1 MTHHRIRT
9 ASLIALTALCG
20 GVGAETPSSVAVSY
34 EGDPARYIDAR
45 LDRVGGDE
53 ARQRVRDALQRH
65 LQALG
70 AEHLPEGQ
78 QLDIAIL
85 DIDLAG
91 RFEPWH
97 FHLHDTRIMR
107 DITWPSI
114 QLRYT
119 LRGPDGEIRSGE
131 ETVTDMDYLRHSGFL
146 PEHDRLRYEK
156 RMLADWFRKR
166 FGQRTPAESAEAV

>member
-1 MTHHRIRT
+1 MTQYRFLA
-9 ASLIALTALCG
+9 ASLVALTVLSGA
-20 GVGAETPSSVAVSY
+20 VAAETLSPVVVSY
-34 EGDPARYIDAR
+34 EGDPTRYIDSR
-45 LDRVGGDE
+45 LDRVGGEE

-107 DITWPSI
+107 DITWPSV

-119 LRGPDGEIRSGE
+119 LRGPDGEIRSAE
-131 ETVTDMDYLRHSGFL
+131 ETVTDMDYLRHSSLL

-166 FGQRTPAESAEAV
+166 FGQRTPAESDEAV